1 MFYRDERLALFL
13 DGWNLHSSA
22 KGLGFEVDFRRLLE
36 EFRRRGK
43 LVRAGYYTALSEHE
57 DTAGVRPLI
66 NWLSYNG
73 YKAVTRTAV
82 EVIDPSGR
90 RRLRARI
97 DIALTVDAMELG
109 TKIDH
114 AVLFSGDGTY
124 RSLVV
129 ALQRKGVRVSV
140 VSSVRSNPPMIAD
153 DLRRQA
159 DNYIDLEDLRELI
172 ERVRSG
178 EDQAGA
184 SGDHG
189 K

>member
-22 KGLGFEVDFRRLLE
+22 RGLGFEIDFRRLIE

-43 LVRAGYYTALSEHE
+43 LVRAGYYTALTEHE
-57 DTAGVRPLI
+57 DNAGVRPLI

-73 YKAVTRTAV
+73 YTAVTRAAD
-82 EVIDPSGR
+82 EVSDLSGR

-97 DIALTVDAMELG
+97 DIVLAVDAMELSQR
-109 TKIDH
+109 IDH

-124 RSLVV
+124 RSLVA
-129 ALQRKGVRVSV
+129 ALQRRGVRVSV
-140 VSSVRSNPPMIAD
+140 VSSIRSNPPMIAD

-159 DNYIDLEDLRELI
+159 DNYIDLDDLRDLI
-172 ERVRSG
+172 ERVRPG
-178 EDQAGA
+178 EEQAGK

-189 K
+189 T